1 MMRWCLDIRRWER
14 FFTQQRLSKHQAPEW
29 IGGGP
34 LEIDMVVV
42 DIFHG
47 QQLLPGMNSSPRL
60 LWSMSS
66 AREYNIF
73 WYTNNNI
80 KVHERE
86 ERRRGVRNNRGQG
99 HSS

>member
-1 MMRWCLDIRRWER
+1 MPNDDDFQSI
-14 FFTQQRLSKHQAPEW
+14 KHLNGLEE
-29 IGGGP
+29 GP

-60 LWSMSS
+60 LLSMNS